1 MPAIPIRLRKL
12 IGMVLLLA
20 FIVLYALVMMVI
32 GGTKVHDASKLG
44 QGLFY
49 AFAGL
54 AWVIPAGVLIKW
66 MQRPDPE

>member
-1 MPAIPIRLRKL
+1 MPALPVRLRKL

-20 FIVLYALVMMVI
+20 FLVFYALVMMVV
-32 GGTKVHDASKLG
+32 GGTKFHDASKLA

-49 AFAGL
+49 LVAGL
-54 AWVIPAGVLIKW
+54 AWVVPAGFLIKW